1 MGLFNIFK
9 KKEEKKDL
17 VLVSPVNGELL
28 DISNVPDEVF
38 AQKMMGDGFA
48 IKSNDGLV
56 VSPVDA
62 EVQLVFETKH
72 AIGLKT
78 ESGLEMLIH
87 FGVDTVK
94 LKGEGF
100 EVFVEAGDKVKA
112 GDKLMQVNLDYIKEN
127 AKSDISPI
135 IFTNLEED
143 KVVKVDL
150 GKVTAGEEGRIK
162 LV

>member
-28 DISNVPDEVF
+28 DIADVPDEVF

-100 EVFVEAGDKVKA
+100 DVFVEAGDKVKA

-127 AKSDISPI
+127 AKSDISPV

>member
-100 EVFVEAGDKVKA
+100 DVFVEAGDKVKA

-127 AKSDISPI
+127 AKSDISPV
-135 IFTNLEED
+135 IFTNLEEG
-143 KVVKVDL
+143 KAVKVEL
-150 GKVTAGEEGRIK
+150 GNVTAGEEGRIK

>member
-100 EVFVEAGDKVKA
+100 DVFVETGDKVKA

-127 AKSDISPI
+127 AKSDISPV
-135 IFTNLEED
+135 IFTNLEEG
-143 KVVKVDL
+143 KAVKVEL
-150 GKVTAGEEGRIK
+150 GNVTAGEEGRIK
-162 LV
+162 LA

>member
-28 DISNVPDEVF
+28 DIADVPDEVF

-100 EVFVEAGDKVKA
+100 DVFVETGDKVKA

-143 KVVKVDL
+143 KAVKVEL
-150 GKVTAGEEGRIK
+150 GNVTAGEEGRIK
-162 LV
+162 LA

>member
-1 MGLFNIFK
+1 MGLFDIFK
-9 KKEEKKDL
+9 KKEEKKEL
-17 VLVSPVNGELL
+17 IIVSPVNGELL
-28 DISNVPDEVF
+28 DITEVPDEVF
-38 AQKMMGDGFA
+38 SQKMMGDGFA

-78 ESGLEMLIH
+78 EEGLEMLIH

-100 EVFVEAGDKVKA
+100 NIFVKAGDNVKA
-112 GDKLMQVNLDYIKEN
+112 GDKLMQVDLDYIKEN

-135 IFTNLEED
+135 IFTNLEEG
-143 KVVKVDL
+143 KIVEVKL
-150 GKVTAGEEGRIK
+150 GDVNAGEEGRVK
-162 LV
+162 LA

>member
-1 MGLFNIFK
+1 MGLFNIFN

-28 DISNVPDEVF
+28 DIADVPDEVF

-100 EVFVEAGDKVKA
+100 DVFVEAGDKVKA

>member
-48 IKSNDGLV
+48 VKSNDGLV

-100 EVFVEAGDKVKA
+100 EVFVEAGDKVKV

-135 IFTNLEED
+135 IFTNLEEG

>member
-28 DISNVPDEVF
+28 DIADVPDEVF